1 MSFYSMAVDVN
12 ITGLADTGSEL
23 GSFMTNIAPG
33 LGQFLL
39 VVGIMTA
46 IVGLV
51 TAIVYFI
58 RKKSVS
64 K

>member
-1 MSFYSMAVDVN
+1 MAVDVN
-12 ITGLADTGSEL
+12 ITGLASTGTEL
-23 GSFMTNIAPG
+23 GNFMTNVAPG

-39 VVGIMTA
+39 IVGIMAA

-58 RKKSVS
+58 RKKAVNN
-64 K
+64 

>member
-1 MSFYSMAVDVN
+1 MSVDVN
-12 ITGLADTGSEL
+12 ITGLADTGTEL
-23 GSFMTNIAPG
+23 GNFMTNIAPG

-39 VVGIMTA
+39 VVGIMAA

-58 RKKSVS
+58 RKKAVN